1 MTNPTFPNYL
11 ASRQSAVPQADNAA
25 FNARLDAVVKTFGA
39 DWLGRDHSNPVQA
52 LWSRKD
58 AQSANELLL
67 LGDAIVNLSTAD
79 TRWMERQA
87 DLIKNGDAGTRAG
100 ALFELLGL
108 NLFHAPGQQ
117 VLPATANNPG
127 YDGSVILDDG
137 SSLMLSIKN
146 HGISSKEAEFRS
158 KAEKAKD
165 VFVETCETRRQRAF
179 VRIAATKYPSDADWD
194 RLRNDL
200 PAIVQAKPPTGE
212 NLWSGWVQDIPAEFN
227 PLSPNRVS
235 YLFEIGAAYHPNEQK
250 NFFENIRKGIAN
262 LENHQ
267 SSEPAQVCR
276 ALLLRL
282 SANAS
287 IPDCV
292 EWAKWYLG
300 ENPDTAVELILLY
313 QAVPAMLDLVHGLSG
328 ITHCVVPVEGPR
340 YQAWRRGDPRRH
352 FTIRTLI
359 GSVVSKPTRM
369 VMTDSKGSNQVS
381 IGKMYIYQRGDI
393 YRFYPGGQAPISAN
407 ISTPAPG
414 ILIHADI
421 EGLGALQ
428 IIAPSNPELL
438 LLP

>member
-1 MTNPTFPNYL
+1 MTIPTIPNYL
-11 ASRQSAVPQADNAA
+11 ASRQSAVPQADNTA

-39 DWLGRDHSNPVQA
+39 DWLGRDHSNPAQA

-58 AQSANELLL
+58 AQSTNELLL

-79 TRWMERQA
+79 ARWVERQV
-87 DLIKNGDAGTRAG
+87 DLIKEGDAGTRAG

-108 NLFHAPGQQ
+108 NLFHASGQQ
-117 VLPATANNPG
+117 VLPAGANNPG
-127 YDGSVILDDG
+127 YDGSVVLDDG

-146 HGISSKEAEFRS
+146 HGISSKELEFRS
-158 KAEKAKD
+158 KAEQAKNA
-165 VFVETCETRRQRAF
+165 FVELCEARRQRAF
-179 VRIAATKYPSDADWD
+179 VRILATKYPSDADWD

-200 PAIVQAKPPTGE
+200 PAIVQAKPPSGE
-212 NLWSGWVQDIPAEFN
+212 TFWSGWVQDIPGVFH
-227 PLSPNRVS
+227 PLSPTRVS
-235 YLFEIGAAYHPNEQK
+235 YLFEIAAAYHPNEQK

-262 LENHQ
+262 LEKHQ
-267 SSEPAQVCR
+267 SLVPARVCR

-282 SANAS
+282 SANAL
-287 IPDCV
+287 IADCV

-313 QAVPAMLDLVHGLSG
+313 QAVPAMLDLAHGISG

-340 YQAWRRGDPRRH
+340 YQAWRRADPRRH
-352 FTIRTLI
+352 FTLRTLI
-359 GSVVSKPTRM
+359 GSIIAKPTRM
-369 VMTDSKGSNQVS
+369 VMTDSKGGNRASLK
-381 IGKMYIYQRGDI
+381 GMYVYQRGDI
-393 YRFYPGGQAPISAN
+393 YRFYPGGPAPISAN
-407 ISTPAPG
+407 LSTPAPG